1 MTNTQ
6 AVLSTLTLALFL
18 AACSGVPA
26 PVPYARPYPAIKQ
39 SQTLNIQVFRT
50 TKHLELTNTSARAFG
65 PSTLWLN
72 ARFSRPI
79 DGLGV
84 GQSLKLPLEEFRD
97 EYSDVFRGGGFFST
111 EAPERLVLAQIETAS
126 ADAKAD
132 LVGLIVVKGEDE

>member
-1 MTNTQ
+1 MTNIHS
-6 AVLSTLTLALFL
+6 AVVATTLALFL
-18 AACSGVPA
+18 AACSGVPN
-26 PVPYARPYPAIKQ
+26 PVSYARPYPAMKQ

-50 TKHLELTNTSARAFG
+50 TKHLEITNTTARAFG

-84 GQSLKLPLEEFRD
+84 GQSLRLPLDEFRD

-111 EAPERLVLAQIETAS
+111 EAPERLVLAQIETVN
-126 ADAKAD
+126 ADAKPD
-132 LVGLIVVKGEDE
+132 LVGLIVVKGQDE